1 MSENKIFDGFRLAHT
16 MLRVLDLELSLK
28 FYCEILG
35 MKVLRRTDYPEGRFT
50 NTFIGYGAEV
60 AFPTLELTHNWD
72 QKELYDKGNGWGHIC
87 IESPDVYKACE
98 ELSAAGIKI
107 TRPPGPM
114 KHGTRVIA
122 FCEDP
127 DGYKV
132 ELNEKI
138 QLSK

>member
-1 MSENKIFDGFRLAHT
+1 
-16 MLRVLDLELSLK
+16 LS
-28 FYCEILG
+28 
-35 MKVLRRTDYPEGRFT
+35 
-50 NTFIGYGAEV
+50 
-60 AFPTLELTHNWD
+60 
-72 QKELYDKGNGWGHIC
+72 
-87 IESPDVYKACE
+87 S
-98 ELSAAGIKI
+98 AGIKI

-138 QLSK
+138 KTS

>member
-1 MSENKIFDGFRLAHT
+1 MSENNIFNGFRLAHT

-60 AFPTLELTHNWD
+60 SFPTLELTHNWD
-72 QKELYDKGNGWGHIC
+72 QKEPYDKENGWGHIC
-87 IESPDVYKACE
+87 IETPDVYKACE
-98 ELSAAGIKI
+98 ELSSAGIKI

-138 QLSK
+138 QLS